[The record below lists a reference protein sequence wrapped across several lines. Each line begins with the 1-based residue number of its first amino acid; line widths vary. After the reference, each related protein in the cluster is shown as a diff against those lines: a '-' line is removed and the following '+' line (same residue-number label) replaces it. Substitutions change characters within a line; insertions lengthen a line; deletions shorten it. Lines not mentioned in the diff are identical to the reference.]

1 MTALP
6 HGGLRRSSCSALLG
20 AARTTPAI
28 RAREQAFDESRN
40 QRTSRVFNQVK
51 GAAMTYRAT

>member
-6 HGGLRRSSCSALLG
+6 HGGLRRSSCSTRLG
-20 AARTTPAI
+20 AAHTTPTI

-40 QRTSRVFNQVK
+40 QRTSRVFNPVK
-51 GAAMTYRAT
+51 EAAMTDRAT